1 MTEFPTLSIQVA
13 SEDPTLVCLSLYGK
27 VSGAALGELRR
38 EIERARRMHKGIVI
52 DLSEV
57 TLLDRHGLEF
67 LVTQRRDNVRL
78 ENAPVYLERWI
89 AREA

>member
-1 MTEFPTLSIQVA
+1 MSIQVA
-13 SEDPTLVCLSLYGK
+13 SEDSAVVSLCLLGK

-38 EIERARRMHKGIVI
+38 EIERALRMHKAITI

-67 LVTQRRDNVRL
+67 LVAQRRENVRL
-78 ENAPVYLERWI
+78 LNPPIYIERWI
-89 AREA
+89 AREV